1 LWKGCGIISPMK
13 ELHHPHQDEALEVL
27 KNARTVAV
35 VGISPD
41 PERPSYYVSERVISK
56 GMHRVYFVNPKY
68 AGQEILGIKVL
79 SSLEEVPEPI
89 DIVNVFRNPAH
100 IEPIFE
106 EALKVGAKCVWLQ
119 PGCENM
125 EVIEKYKDKIKV
137 VWNACIGVE
146 AGYL

>member
-1 LWKGCGIISPMK
+1 MR
-13 ELHHPHQDEALEVL
+13 ELHHPHQDDAFEVL
-27 KNARTVAV
+27 KNAKTVVV

-41 PERPSYYVSERVISK
+41 PERPSYYVSERVIDK

-106 EALKVGAKCVWLQ
+106 EALEVGAKCVWLQ

-125 EVIEKYKDKIKV
+125 DVIEKYKDKIKV

>member
-1 LWKGCGIISPMK
+1 MK
-13 ELHHPHQDEALEVL
+13 ELHHPHQDDALQVL
-27 KNARTVAV
+27 KESKVVAV

-41 PERPSYYVSERVISK
+41 PERPSYYVTERLISK
-56 GMHRVYFVNPKY
+56 GLHRVYLVNPKY
-68 AGQEILGIKVL
+68 AGQEILGQKVI
-79 SSLEEVPEPI
+79 SSLSEVPEPV

-106 EALKVGAKCVWLQ
+106 EALKVGAKYVWLQ
-119 PGCENM
+119 PGCENL
-125 EVIEKYKDKIKV
+125 EVIEKYKDKIGV

>member
-1 LWKGCGIISPMK
+1 MK

-27 KNARTVAV
+27 KNAKTVAV

-41 PERPSYYVSERVISK
+41 PERPSYYVSERVINR
-56 GMHRVYFVNPKY
+56 GLHRVYFVNPKY

-79 SSLEEVPEPI
+79 SSLGEVPEPI

-125 EVIEKYKDKIKV
+125 EVIEKYKDKIKI

>member
-1 LWKGCGIISPMK
+1 MR
-13 ELHHPHQDEALEVL
+13 ELHHPHQDDSLEVL
-27 KNARTVAV
+27 KNAKTVAV

-41 PERPSYYVSERVISK
+41 PERPSYYVSERLINK
-56 GMHRVYFVNPKY
+56 GMHKVYFVNPKY

-125 EVIEKYKDKIKV
+125 DVIEKYKDKIKV
-137 VWNACIGVE
+137 IWNACIGVE

>member
-1 LWKGCGIISPMK
+1 MK
-13 ELHHPHQDEALEVL
+13 ELHHPHKDEALEVL
-27 KNARTVAV
+27 RNSSVVVV

-41 PERPSYYVSERVISK
+41 PERPSYYVSERLLSRGK
-56 GMHRVYFVNPKY
+56 HRIYFVNPKY
-68 AGQEILGIKVL
+68 SGRDILGIKVL
-79 SSLEEVPEPI
+79 SSLKDIPEPI

-106 EALKVGAKCVWLQ
+106 EALQVGVKCVWLQ
-119 PGCENM
+119 PGCENP
-125 EVIEKYKDKIKV
+125 EVIEKYKDRINV

>member
-1 LWKGCGIISPMK
+1 MK
-13 ELHHPHQDEALEVL
+13 EPNHPHQDDAFEVL
-27 KNARTVAV
+27 KNAKTVAV

-41 PERPSYYVSERVISK
+41 PQRPSYYVSERVINK
-56 GMHRVYFVNPKY
+56 GLHRVYFVNPKY

-79 SSLEEVPEPI
+79 SSLEQVPEPI
-89 DIVNVFRNPAH
+89 DIVNVFRNPAQ

-106 EALKVGAKCVWLQ
+106 EAIKVGAKYLWLQ

-125 EVIEKYKDKIKV
+125 EVIEKYKDRIKV

>member
-1 LWKGCGIISPMK
+1 MR
-13 ELHHPHQDEALEVL
+13 ELHHPHQDDALEVL
-27 KNARTVAV
+27 KNAKTVAV

-41 PERPSYYVSERVISK
+41 SERPSYYVSERVVNK
-56 GMHRVYFVNPKY
+56 GMHKVYFVNPKY

-125 EVIEKYKDKIKV
+125 DVIEKYKDKIKV

>member
-1 LWKGCGIISPMK
+1 MR
-13 ELHHPHQDEALEVL
+13 ELHHPHQDDALEVL
-27 KNARTVAV
+27 KNAKTVAV

-41 PERPSYYVSERVISK
+41 PERPSYYVSERVVNK
-56 GMHRVYFVNPKY
+56 GMHKVYFVNPKY

-89 DIVNVFRNPAH
+89 DIVNVFRNPAY

-125 EVIEKYKDKIKV
+125 DVIEKYKDKIKV